1 MGKHILVI
9 GGGIT
14 GLAAAHRLI
23 TQHPELTVTLVERDD
38 RLGGKILTVDAEGYT
53 LEGGPD
59 SMLGSKPRGI
69 GLARELG
76 LDDRLIGPTE
86 ANRRSFVLRRG
97 KLHRIP
103 EGLTGLVPTKL
114 KPLAKSSLISPLGK
128 ARMLG
133 DFVRKPRRDDADESL
148 EAFMSRRLGREVY
161 ANLIEPLMA
170 GIYAGDGSALSL
182 EATFP
187 QLRQA
192 EREHGGLIRG
202 VLAQRA
208 KAAPATNGTRPGFIT
223 FQSGLREIV
232 EALSTDIR
240 ARGGDIRLGAA
251 VSLLERCE
259 TGYRV
264 TIDRDRGP
272 ETMRVDG
279 VIVATQ
285 AWAAAPLLDGLDRAA
300 ALALEAIPHVSSA
313 IVALGF
319 DDPTVAER
327 LRGFGY
333 VVPRAE
339 KRAVMAMTWLSSKW
353 AGRAPEGKALIR
365 AFVGRAGQQELL
377 ERPDDD
383 LVAIVRRE
391 LAEVLGI
398 DAEPELVKV
407 FRWDGGMPQYALGHL
422 ERVAVIED
430 AVSRLPGLAV
440 AGNMLRGVGLPD
452 CIASGER
459 AADAVAANV
468 LARAPLE
475 ASRV

>member
-14 GLAAAHRLI
+14 GLAAAHRLL
-23 TQHPELTVTLVERDD
+23 TQHPGVAVTLVERDS
-38 RLGGKILTVDAEGYT
+38 RLGGKILTVDKEGYT

-76 LDDRLIGPTE
+76 LGERLIGPTE

-103 EGLTGLVPTKL
+103 EGLTGLVPTRL

-128 ARMLG
+128 ARILG
-133 DFVRKPRRDDADESL
+133 DFVRRPRRDDSDESL
-148 EAFMSRRLGREVY
+148 ERFMTRRLGGEVY

-192 EREHGGLIRG
+192 EREHGGLIKG
-202 VLAQRA
+202 VLAQRS
-208 KAAPATNGTRPGFIT
+208 KAQPAANGVRPGFIT
-223 FQSGLREIV
+223 FQTGLRELV
-232 EALSTDIR
+232 DALAADIR
-240 ARGGDIRLGAA
+240 ERGGEIRLGAA
-251 VSLLERCE
+251 VSLLERCGA
-259 TGYRV
+259 GYRA
-264 TIDRDRGP
+264 TIDRDDGP

-279 VIVATQ
+279 IVVATQ
-285 AWAAAPLLDGLDRAA
+285 AWAAAPLLDELDRAA
-300 ALALEAIPHVSSA
+300 ALALDAIPHVSSA
-313 IVALGF
+313 IVVLGF
-319 DDPTVAER
+319 DDPAVSQR

-333 VVPRAE
+333 VVPRSE
-339 KRAVMAMTWLSSKW
+339 KRDVMAMTWLSSKW
-353 AGRAPEGKALIR
+353 AGRAPEGKALVR
-365 AFVGRAGQQELL
+365 AFVGRAGQQEVL

-383 LVAIVRRE
+383 LVTIVRRE
-391 LAEVLGI
+391 LVEVLDI
-398 DAEPELVKV
+398 AAEPELVRV

-422 ERVAVIED
+422 ERVEVIED

-459 AADAVAANV
+459 AADRVATEV
-468 LARAPLE
+468 LQRTPVPQPA
-475 ASRV
+475 

>member
-1 MGKHILVI
+1 MANHILVI
-9 GGGIT
+9 GGGIS

-23 TQHPELTVTLVERDD
+23 LQHPELAVTLVERDD
-38 RLGGKILTVDAEGYT
+38 RLGGKILTVDAQGYT

-69 GLARELG
+69 GLAREIG
-76 LDDRLIGPTE
+76 LEDRLIGPTE
-86 ANRRSFVLRRG
+86 RNRRSFVLRRG

-114 KPLAKSSLISPLGK
+114 TPLAKSSLISPLGK

-133 DFVRKPRRDDADESL
+133 DFVRRPRRDDGDESL
-148 EAFMSRRLGREVY
+148 EAFMSRRLGGEVY

-182 EATFP
+182 QATFP

-192 EREHGGLIRG
+192 ERDHGGLIRG

-208 KAAPATNGTRPGFIT
+208 RAQAPANGTRPGFIT
-223 FQSGLREIV
+223 FRSGLRELV
-232 EALSTDIR
+232 DALEADIR
-240 ARGGDIRLGAA
+240 ARGGEIRLGAA
-251 VSLLERCE
+251 VTLLERCGA
-259 TGYRV
+259 GYRV
-264 TIDRDRGP
+264 TIDRDDGP

-279 VIVATQ
+279 IVVATQ

-300 ALALEAIPHVSSA
+300 ALALETIPHVSSA

-319 DDPTVAER
+319 DDPAAAER

-333 VVPRAE
+333 VVPRSE
-339 KRAVMAMTWLSSKW
+339 KRALMAMTWLSSKW
-353 AGRAPEGKALIR
+353 AGRAPAGRSLIR

-377 ERPDDD
+377 ERPDDE

-391 LAEVLGI
+391 LAEVLDI
-398 DAEPELVKV
+398 AAEPELVRV

-422 ERVAVIED
+422 ERIEVIED
-430 AVSRLPGLAV
+430 ALSRMPGVAI

-459 AADAVAANV
+459 AADKVAAEV
-468 LARAPLE
+468 LHAAQMVATRP
-475 ASRV
+475 

>member
-1 MGKHILVI
+1 
-9 GGGIT
+9 
-14 GLAAAHRLI
+14 
-23 TQHPELTVTLVERDD
+23 
-38 RLGGKILTVDAEGYT
+38 
-53 LEGGPD
+53 
-59 SMLGSKPRGI
+59 MLGSKPRGI

-76 LDDRLIGPTE
+76 LDERLIGPTE

-97 KLHRIP
+97 RLHRIP

-133 DFVRKPRRDDADESL
+133 DFVRRPRHDAADESL
-148 EAFMSRRLGREVY
+148 EGFMTRRLGGEVY

-170 GIYAGDGSALSL
+170 GIYAGDGSVLSL

-192 EREHGGLIRG
+192 EREHGGLIKG
-202 VLAQRA
+202 VLAQRS
-208 KAAPATNGTRPGFIT
+208 KTQPATNGTRPGFIT
-223 FQSGLREIV
+223 FQTGLRELV
-232 EALSTDIR
+232 DALAADIR
-240 ARGGDIRLGAA
+240 DRGGEIRLETA
-251 VSLLERCE
+251 VSLLERCDA
-259 TGYRV
+259 GYRA
-264 TIDRDRGP
+264 TIDRHDGP
-272 ETMRVDG
+272 QTMRVDG

-300 ALALEAIPHVSSA
+300 TLALEAIPHVSSA

-319 DDPTVAER
+319 DDPSVASR
-327 LRGFGY
+327 LQGFGY
-333 VVPRAE
+333 VVPRSE
-339 KRAVMAMTWLSSKW
+339 GRAVMAMTWLSSKW
-353 AGRAPEGKALIR
+353 AGRALAGKALIR
-365 AFVGRAGQQELL
+365 AFVGRAGQQDLL
-377 ERPDDD
+377 ERPDDE

-398 DAEPELVKV
+398 EAAPELARV

-422 ERVAVIED
+422 ERVEVIED
-430 AVSRLPGLAV
+430 AVSRLPGMAI

-459 AADAVAANV
+459 AADTVAAEV
-468 LARAPLE
+468 LAQAPV
-475 ASRV
+475 AARP

>member
-1 MGKHILVI
+1 MGKQVLVI

-14 GLAAAHRLI
+14 GLAAAHRLLVR
-23 TQHPELTVTLVERDD
+23 HPELAVTLVERED
-38 RLGGKILTVDAEGYT
+38 RLGGKILTVDAGEYT

-59 SMLGSKPRGI
+59 SMLGAKPRGV
-69 GLARELG
+69 GLSRELG
-76 LDDRLIGPTE
+76 LEHRLIGPIE
-86 ANRRSFVLRRG
+86 RNRRSFVLRRG

-133 DFVRKPRRDDADESL
+133 DFVRRPRRDDADESL
-148 EAFMSRRLGREVY
+148 ERFMSRRLGGEVY

-170 GIYAGDGSALSL
+170 GIYAGDGSALSV

-202 VLAQRA
+202 VLAQRSKA
-208 KAAPATNGTRPGFIT
+208 KPTTNGARPGFVT
-223 FQSGLREIV
+223 YRTGLRELV
-232 EALSTDIR
+232 DALEADIR
-240 ARGGDIRLGAA
+240 RRGGEIRLGVA
-251 VSLLERCE
+251 VSLLERCGG
-259 TGYRV
+259 GYRA
-264 TIDRDRGP
+264 TIDRDDGP
-272 ETMRVDG
+272 ETMRVTG
-279 VIVATQ
+279 VIVATP

-319 DDPTVAER
+319 DDPAVADR
-327 LRGFGY
+327 LQGFGY
-333 VVPRAE
+333 VVPRSE

-377 ERPDDD
+377 ERPDDE

-398 DAEPELVKV
+398 EAEPELAKV

-422 ERVAVIED
+422 ERIEVIED
-430 AVSRLPGLAV
+430 AVSRMPGVAV

-459 AADAVAANV
+459 AADAVAADI
-468 LARAPLE
+468 LKQARVSQPA
-475 ASRV
+475 

>member
-14 GLAAAHRLI
+14 GLAAAHRLL
-23 TQHPELTVTLVERDD
+23 TQHPELTVTLVERDS
-38 RLGGKILTVDAEGYT
+38 RLGGKILTVEAQGYT

-97 KLHRIP
+97 RLHRIP
-103 EGLTGLVPTKL
+103 EGLTGLVPTQL
-114 KPLAKSSLISPLGK
+114 KPLAKSSLISPVGK

-133 DFVRKPRRDDADESL
+133 DFVRRPRRDDADESL
-148 EAFMSRRLGREVY
+148 EGFMTRRLGGEVY

-192 EREHGGLIRG
+192 EREHGGLIKG

-208 KAAPATNGTRPGFIT
+208 RAQPAANGARPGFIT
-223 FQSGLREIV
+223 FQTGLREMV
-232 EALSTDIR
+232 DALAAAIR
-240 ARGGDIRLGAA
+240 DRGGEIRLGAA
-251 VSLLERCE
+251 VSLLEQCGS
-259 TGYRV
+259 GYRA
-264 TIDRDRGP
+264 TIDRDDGP
-272 ETMRVDG
+272 QTLRVDG

-285 AWAAAPLLDGLDRAA
+285 AWAAAPLLDGIDRAA
-300 ALALEAIPHVSSA
+300 ALALESIPHVSSA
-313 IVALGF
+313 IAVLGF
-319 DDPTVAER
+319 DDPAVAAQ
-327 LRGFGY
+327 LQGFGY

-339 KRAVMAMTWLSSKW
+339 RRDVMAMTWLSSKW
-353 AGRAPEGKALIR
+353 AGRAPAGKALIR

-377 ERPDDD
+377 ERPDDE
-383 LVAIVRRE
+383 LVTIVRRE

-398 DAEPELVKV
+398 AAAPDLVKV

-422 ERVAVIED
+422 ERVEVIED
-430 AVSRLPGLAV
+430 AISRLPGLAV

-459 AADAVAANV
+459 AADRVASAV
-468 LARAPLE
+468 LSQAPV
-475 ASRV
+475 SQPV